1 MPSGAG
7 FLLTA
12 ARFRVFFTFA
22 VFVRVKSSPNSPRRS
37 VQIVESRRVGSR
49 VSQSIV
55 RHIGIAT
62 DETEEKELLR
72 LAELVKVR
80 LENERSETLPL
91 FAPEEI
97 APSAPIR
104 KRGPRPGARSPAID
118 KVKLVDLVEEQR
130 VVEGIGEVFGAL
142 FRDLG
147 FTQILPQQAQVLQ
160 AVVLAR
166 VANPVSKRR
175 TAALLEED
183 YAVRLPL
190 DRIYRMMDA
199 LYGARER
206 AWDLVRSATLSLF
219 PGKVDVVFFD
229 VTTLYFESVVEDELR
244 GFGYSKDQK
253 FHSVQVVLALATTD
267 NGLPIG
273 YRLFHGATAEVT
285 TLLGC
290 LESWRSFV
298 DIGHVVLVADRA
310 MLSEKNLSALEAA
323 GIEYVVGASLRKQKA
338 PLRRQILDAA
348 GYVLGHV
355 EEDFVWVNEFPLDG
369 KRRLITA
376 FSSRRARKDASDR
389 ERLLD
394 ALRKRLGKK
403 PKGEVK
409 KLISNRGYLKL
420 TSTAGSQT
428 AAIDEAKVAA
438 DAVWDGMYGV
448 VTNATA
454 DKLSLL
460 ARYRRLWSIEE
471 AFRINKHDLAMRPIF
486 HFKPERIEAHV
497 CICFLAYALLRHAQ
511 LRVRLRQSSMSV
523 EQIRDELL
531 RVQASIVRDTRC
543 GGLYR
548 LPSRFTEPAKAIYR
562 AFDLERPLTPA
573 PISPA

>member
-1 MPSGAG
+1 
-7 FLLTA
+7 
-12 ARFRVFFTFA
+12 
-22 VFVRVKSSPNSPRRS
+22 
-37 VQIVESRRVGSR
+37 
-49 VSQSIV
+49 
-55 RHIGIAT
+55 
-62 DETEEKELLR
+62 
-72 LAELVKVR
+72 
-80 LENERSETLPL
+80 
-91 FAPEEI
+91 
-97 APSAPIR
+97 
-104 KRGPRPGARSPAID
+104 
-118 KVKLVDLVEEQR
+118 
-130 VVEGIGEVFGAL
+130 
-142 FRDLG
+142 
-147 FTQILPQQAQVLQ
+147 
-160 AVVLAR
+160 
-166 VANPVSKRR
+166 
-175 TAALLEED
+175 
-183 YAVRLPL
+183 
-190 DRIYRMMDA
+190 MM
-199 LYGARER
+199 
-206 AWDLVRSATLSLF
+206 
-219 PGKVDVVFFD
+219 
-229 VTTLYFESVVEDELR
+229 
-244 GFGYSKDQK
+244 
-253 FHSVQVVLALATTD
+253 
-267 NGLPIG
+267 
-273 YRLFHGATAEVT
+273 
-285 TLLGC
+285 
-290 LESWRSFV
+290 
-298 DIGHVVLVADRA
+298 
-310 MLSEKNLSALEAA
+310 SEKNLAALEAA

-369 KRRLITA
+369 KRRLIA
-376 FSSRRARKDASDR
+376 SFSSRRARKDACDR

-420 TSTAGSQT
+420 TSTQGSQT

-438 DAVWDGMYGV
+438 DALWDGMYGV

-531 RVQASIVRDTRC
+531 RVQASIVRDTRR

-562 AFDLERPLTPA
+562 AFDLDRPLAPS